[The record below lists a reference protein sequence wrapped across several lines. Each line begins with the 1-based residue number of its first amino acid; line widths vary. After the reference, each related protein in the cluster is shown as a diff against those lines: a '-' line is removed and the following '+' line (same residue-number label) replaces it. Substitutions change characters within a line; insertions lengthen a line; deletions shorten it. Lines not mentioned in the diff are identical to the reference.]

1 MTTTVHHPG
10 ASPPYPLVFRPLLF
24 EKVWG
29 GDRLRRFGKPVAAG
43 HRVGES
49 WEVADLA
56 QTSVSGAGGG
66 AVRSVVSNGTLT
78 GRTLSEVRRVWGDG
92 AVFGRAVPAADFP
105 LLVKFLD
112 ARENLSVQVHPSPQ
126 YLAKYPLG
134 QAHLKTECWYV
145 LDAEPGGVIFKG
157 VRPGVTREEL
167 ARGTR
172 DGSIVG
178 MMEAVPAVA
187 GDCHNLPS
195 GTVHALGAGVLVA
208 EVQTP
213 SDTTFRLYDW
223 GRTGRELHVAQALE
237 CALLEPAPPSER
249 RSGDTPLGR
258 LVSTEFFALWDLILP
273 GGGWV
278 RLPEPPGC
286 AIIMLLTGKAEL
298 ALEGAAAPPQK
309 ISAGMT
315 ALVPAAVCRA
325 ACVRAVAP
333 LTALVAMV
341 P

>member
-1 MTTTVHHPG
+1 MAMTGPQ
-10 ASPPYPLVFRPLLF
+10 ASQPYPLVFRPLLF

-49 WEVADLA
+49 WEVADLS

-66 AVRSVVSNGTLT
+66 AVRSVVSNGALS
-78 GRTLSEVRRVWGDG
+78 GRTLSEVRRAWGDRV
-92 AVFGRAVPAADFP
+92 VFGREMPAGDFP

-112 ARENLSVQVHPSPQ
+112 ARENLSVQVHPSPEFLQ
-126 YLAKYPLG
+126 RHPMVP
-134 QAHLKTECWYV
+134 AHLKTECWYV
-145 LDAEPGGVIFKG
+145 LDAEPGGVIYKG
-157 VRPGVTREEL
+157 LKPGVTREDL

-178 MMEAVPAVA
+178 MMEAAPAVA
-187 GDCHNLPS
+187 GECHNLPS

-213 SDTTFRLYDW
+213 SDTTFRLFDW

-237 CALLEPAPPSER
+237 SAVLGPAPASTR
-249 RSGDTPLGR
+249 RAGDTPLGH
-258 LVSTEFFALWDLILP
+258 LVSTEFFALWDLVLP
-273 GGGWV
+273 AGSSV
-278 RLPEPPGC
+278 RLPDPPRC
-286 AIIMLLTGKAEL
+286 AVIMLLTGKAEL
-298 ALEGAAAPPQK
+298 TLDGSASPPQK

-315 ALVPAAVCRA
+315 ALVPAAACGQTGVRA
-325 ACVRAVAP
+325 ATG
-333 LTALVAMV
+333 LSALVAIV